1 MCSRFNFF
9 NLVIFFKTFF
19 AFLWVLTS
27 GSLNVKKPFSDEAF
41 ILIQKRKYFD
51 KNHFYLTKNRNL
63 NEAGKKLYKTLREIK
78 KLKFKRIAV
87 QKIPNKGMGQ
97 TINDRLRRASKI

>member
-1 MCSRFNFF
+1 
-9 NLVIFFKTFF
+9 
-19 AFLWVLTS
+19 
-27 GSLNVKKPFSDEAF
+27 
-41 ILIQKRKYFD
+41 
-51 KNHFYLTKNRNL
+51 LTKNRNL